1 MSFLKDLFF
10 SRNSLSLSLSIS
22 HVFSYAIS
30 LSDMNHFSN
39 EKICLSSL
47 SSRCDQGCSC
57 ETHVPPGL
65 PIYDG
70 HIHLNQN
77 SEKIQSDLLSAKS
90 LPPIREYHFIN
101 NNHKPNEWLI
111 SNPSPFSSH
120 VHIYHTISIHP
131 KYFTPRSICKDLNDL
146 SNHLEISHAESN
158 LNKKILAVGEF
169 GLDETATS
177 AKDAQLFVLEKQ
189 IDLAIEYHLPI
200 VIHCRG
206 FNNHRTMFDCL
217 DRRISN
223 KSMSIHWHCVNN
235 DSDLNIIDLFLH
247 TFPNS
252 YIGLNGSITYE
263 KNSQDS
269 FTFTKWLEDRAPF
282 LHERL
287 IFETDYPHLMPRNLR
302 GTYDPTCALLCTAIH
317 LRKMMANHQHNVL
330 SLLLSSNSNVKSMY
344 KL

>member
-1 MSFLKDLFF
+1 
-10 SRNSLSLSLSIS
+10 
-22 HVFSYAIS
+22 
-30 LSDMNHFSN
+30 MNHFSN

-90 LPPIREYHFIN
+90 LPPIHEYHFIN

-120 VHIYHTISIHP
+120 VHIYHTIGIHP

-206 FNNHRTMFDCL
+206 FNN
-217 DRRISN
+217 
-223 KSMSIHWHCVNN
+223 

-287 IFETDYPHLMPRNLR
+287 IFETDYPLLMPRNLR